1 MAEGDSKKLADLRVV
16 DLKVE
21 LEKRDIDTTG
31 VKAVLVKKLHKALVD
46 EGHDPDT
53 YVFQIDKGPSTP
65 QKQSTKKKEV
75 EEEPENEKDDK
86 PNEKAE
92 ISSIKEDVTD
102 NGKGSEITEKL
113 SVENSISEE
122 EKKSEEQVTELNEKE
137 EKSVEP
143 KEKVAEAIKSEG
155 VDAGTE
161 ESKETVGKE
170 TKKEEE
176 IKEESKEGVK
186 KEESKDEAKKE
197 EKVEETDPQ
206 LDEPMETESEKPVE
220 NEVKEEESEVK
231 DEKPEANEKET
242 EEELEKDTS
251 KDEDIY
257 KEEEEDE
264 PKDYEEGEEIE
275 EGEEVEHHDEDSK
288 AADEKN
294 DNDMN
299 GLDNEDSI
307 NLTLGE
313 EDEKLMAGEVDLLTK
328 DGKDLKERGVSR
340 LTSSKKAATGQ
351 EQQRKSDVRITSP
364 DKAAEEKDKKSNHR
378 NLWVSGLSSITRATD
393 LRHVFSKHG
402 KVVAAKVVT
411 NAKTPGARCYGFVTM
426 ATIED
431 AQKCITG
438 LNLTELHGRLISVE
452 AVANRPTPGTKKPV
466 EDRKKIDERKRLDEK
481 KKAEERRRA
490 EDKRRAEEK
499 RKIELSPRRNE
510 EKRRKRSD
518 SETLVPPG
526 TEDMADENGDAN
538 DPDKVASVEEGSET
552 GGGVESIQ
560 AESDHRSRSSREK
573 SRERRRSS
581 SPRRAHHHGV
591 LSFSQIKEERDRAR
605 ATERARAAR
614 EEERRRRERHRAI
627 ERKQRDEAMRLERER
642 EKIRIERERL
652 ERERAELLRLE
663 RERLEREKEDLKRQ
677 QLKLEEARRNKRTLS
692 SSRDGYDDRKRVA
705 TESAR
710 RYEAVHMSPPR
721 GDYKKDSRRE
731 AISPGRGRYEDAT
744 RSSRRDEPTRVKERS
759 YSERATGGGSSATFR
774 TRDDRDRRDEGG
786 HRLKSDSSRGSHR
799 DVPGSKA
806 DRYANDGWG
815 TGVSKGFSS
824 VSGGTARDSWSMSQ
838 DRKPEM
844 SPWARPP
851 TQSERWVSNSS
862 MMVSGRSGPGHLYPP
877 GMAPMPSSM
886 GIPMGSGYQQGDRF
900 DAYKPMGSAPRKY

>member
-21 LEKRDIDTTG
+21 LEKREIDTSG

-65 QKQSTKKKEV
+65 QKSAKKKEV
-75 EEEPENEKDDK
+75 EDEQDNEKDEK
-86 PNEKAE
+86 SNEKADA
-92 ISSIKEDVTD
+92 SSTKEEASNND
-102 NGKGSEITEKL
+102 KESEVCENLVKENL
-113 SVENSISEE
+113 SSEE
-122 EKKSEEQVTELNEKE
+122 EKKSEEPAKESSEKE
-137 EKSVEP
+137 EKTVESL
-143 KEKVAEAIKSEG
+143 KEGSEAIKQEEKEP
-155 VDAGTE
+155 ATE
-161 ESKETVGKE
+161 ETKTVEEKLS
-170 TKKEEE
+170 KEEE
-176 IKEESKEGVK
+176 KKDESKVEEK
-186 KEESKDEAKKE
+186 KEDSKDEVKKE
-197 EKVEETDPQ
+197 EKVEETKLQ
-206 LDEPMETESEKPVE
+206 LEETMETETEKPD
-220 NEVKEEESEVK
+220 ESEIKMEVSEAK
-231 DEKPEANEKET
+231 EEKPEANEKEA
-242 EEELEKDTS
+242 EEEIEKDTS

-257 KEEEEDE
+257 KEEEEEE

-340 LTSSKKAATGQ
+340 LSSSKKAATGQ

-364 DKAAEEKDKKSNHR
+364 DKAADEKDKKSNHR

-393 LRHVFSKHG
+393 LKHVFSKHG

-452 AVANRPTPGTKKPV
+452 AVANRPTPGAKKPV

-538 DPDKVASVEEGSET
+538 DPDKVASVEEGSEA
-552 GGGVESIQ
+552 GGGVESIR

-581 SPRRAHHHGV
+581 SPRRAHPSHRV

-710 RYEAVHMSPPR
+710 RYEAVHMSPP
-721 GDYKKDSRRE
+721 
-731 AISPGRGRYEDAT
+731 
-744 RSSRRDEPTRVKERS
+744 S
-759 YSERATGGGSSATFR
+759 YSERAAAAGSSATFR
-774 TRDDRDRRDEGG
+774 TRDDRDRREEGG

-799 DVPGSKA
+799 EAPGSKA

-824 VSGGTARDSWSMSQ
+824 VSGGSARDSWSMSQ
-838 DRKPEM
+838 ERKPEM